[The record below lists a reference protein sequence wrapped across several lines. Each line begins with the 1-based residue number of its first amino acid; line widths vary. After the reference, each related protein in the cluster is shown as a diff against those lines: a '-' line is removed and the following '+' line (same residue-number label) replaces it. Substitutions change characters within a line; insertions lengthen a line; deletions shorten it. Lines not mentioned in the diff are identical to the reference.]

1 VRGRPRMVTSYTEA
15 MSIFRTGT
23 TRFWFVVLLVVAFA
37 APFWLSNDL
46 ELLFVASFAYAIGAI
61 GLNLVTGYAGQISLG
76 HAFFLAVG
84 AYTGA
89 VISSTGRGGVY
100 GFGFTEVLI
109 WLPLAGLAAA
119 LAGLIVGPIATRLRG
134 LYLAIVTLGLVFVG
148 EHILRNWT
156 SLTGGIGFGRA
167 APAGTLLGFDLKASG
182 QVLGIEMPANTR
194 LYWFTLVCL
203 IVLAFA
209 AKNLV
214 RSRHGRA
221 FAAVRDRDIAAEI
234 MGVNLTRTKLIAFAV
249 SSFYAGIAGA
259 LLGLRIANIEPTNY
273 NLLLSILFIAMVLI
287 GGGASIAGS
296 IIGGLVIGLL
306 PRFSE
311 PLTDLLTPVLNLLLF
326 WRTSDNFPLD
336 EFELRT
342 MVYGAALIFFLLV
355 EPRGIYGLW
364 IRVRNYWKA
373 FPFSY

>member
-1 VRGRPRMVTSYTEA
+1 MRGRPRMVTSYTEA
-15 MSIFRTGT
+15 MAIFRTGT
-23 TRFWFVVLLVVAFA
+23 TQVWFVVMLLFAFA
-37 APFWLSNDL
+37 GPFFFSNDV
-46 ELLFVASFAYAIGAI
+46 ELLLITSFAYAIGAI

-76 HAFFLAVG
+76 HAFFIAVG
-84 AYTGA
+84 AYTAA
-89 VISSTGRGGVY
+89 VVSNAAEGGVI
-100 GFGFTEVLI
+100 GIGISEVLI
-109 WLPLAGLAAA
+109 WLPLAGIAAA
-119 LAGLIVGPIATRLRG
+119 VFGLIVGPIATRLRG

-148 EHILRNWT
+148 EHVLREWD
-156 SLTGGIGFGRA
+156 SLTGGIGFGRN

-182 QVLGIEMPANTR
+182 EVLGIDMPSNTR
-194 LYWFTLVCL
+194 LYWFTLICL
-203 IVLAFA
+203 IGLAFA

-214 RSRHGRA
+214 RSRFGRA
-221 FAAVRDRDIAAEI
+221 FAAVRDRDIAAEV
-234 MGVNLTRTKLIAFAV
+234 MGVNLTRTKLVAFAV

-259 LLGLRIANIEPTNY
+259 LLGLRISSIEPTNY

-306 PRFSE
+306 PRLSE
-311 PLTDLLTPVLNLLLF
+311 PLTDALTPVLNLLLF
-326 WRTSDNFPLD
+326 WRSSDNFPLD
-336 EFELRT
+336 EFELRSI
-342 MVYGAALIFFLLV
+342 VYGAALIFFVIV

>member
-1 VRGRPRMVTSYTEA
+1 MRGRPRMVTSYSEA

-23 TRFWFVVLLVVAFA
+23 TRFWFVVLLVFAFA
-37 APFWLSNDL
+37 GPFFLSNDL
-46 ELLFVASFAYAIGAI
+46 ELLFIASFAYAIGAI

-84 AYTGA
+84 AYTAA
-89 VISSTGRGGVY
+89 VVSSASRSGVY
-100 GFGFTEVLI
+100 GFGITEVLL

-119 LAGLIVGPIATRLRG
+119 LFGLIVGPIATRLRG

-148 EHILRNWT
+148 EHILREWN

-167 APAGTLLGFDLKASG
+167 APSGTLLGFDLKGSG
-182 QVLGIEMPANTR
+182 EVLGIDMPANTR
-194 LYWFTLVCL
+194 LYWFTLICL
-203 IVLAFA
+203 ILLAFA

-214 RSRHGRA
+214 RSRFGRA

-306 PRFSE
+306 PRLSE
-311 PLTDLLTPVLNLLLF
+311 PLTDLLTPILDLVLF
-326 WRTSDNFPLD
+326 WRPGGSFPLD

-355 EPRGIYGLW
+355 EPRGVYGLW
-364 IRVRNYWKA
+364 IRIRNYWKA